1 MFLEIKN
8 LIKSYENG
16 YNILNGLTFSLKKGE
31 VLSFIGDSG
40 SGKSTF
46 LKCLA
51 GLEKINSGK
60 ISLNGLTIE
69 DNNYSLPVHKRKIGY
84 VFQDYTLFPHLNVKQ
99 NICFNLEKKFS
110 KNFESIVSLCKLKHL
125 LNRYPHEISGGEQ
138 QRVCIARSLVREP
151 DLILLDEP
159 FSNLDTRIKEV
170 ISNELQNII
179 KKSKITTILVTH
191 DIHDALHIS
200 DKIIVFRDGIIQ
212 QFAKPEILYS
222 NPVNEYC
229 ASVLGIVNNL
239 LIERK
244 KYILRA
250 EHIKIVE
257 KSKNTLVVDKCIFL
271 GKEYKILGVSNL
283 NNQTI
288 CLFSKQKI
296 KLGTIIN
303 FEFSTNNLISL
314 K

>member
-1 MFLEIKN
+1 M
-8 LIKSYENG
+8 
-16 YNILNGLTFSLKKGE
+16 
-31 VLSFIGDSG
+31 
-40 SGKSTF
+40 
-46 LKCLA
+46 A
-51 GLEKINSGK
+51 GLEEINSGK

-69 DNNYSLPVHKRKIGY
+69 DDNYSLPVNKRKIGY

-125 LNRYPHEISGGEQ
+125 LKRYPHEISGGEQ

-159 FSNLDTRIKEV
+159 FSNLDTSIKEV

-200 DKIIVFRDGIIQ
+200 DKIIVFSDGIIQ

-229 ASVLGIVNNL
+229 ASVLGNVNNPVS
-239 LIERK
+239 
-244 KYILRA
+244 YTHLRSH
-250 EHIKIVE
+250 ET
-257 KSKNTLVVDKCIFL
+257 S
-271 GKEYKILGVSNL
+271 
-283 NNQTI
+283 
-288 CLFSKQKI
+288 
-296 KLGTIIN
+296 
-303 FEFSTNNLISL
+303 
-314 K
+314 

>member
-1 MFLEIKN
+1 M
-8 LIKSYENG
+8 
-16 YNILNGLTFSLKKGE
+16 
-31 VLSFIGDSG
+31 
-40 SGKSTF
+40 
-46 LKCLA
+46 
-51 GLEKINSGK
+51 
-60 ISLNGLTIE
+60 
-69 DNNYSLPVHKRKIGY
+69 
-84 VFQDYTLFPHLNVKQ
+84 
-99 NICFNLEKKFS
+99 
-110 KNFESIVSLCKLKHL
+110 KHL

-159 FSNLDTRIKEV
+159 FSNLDTRIKGV

-239 LIERK
+239 LIDRK

-271 GKEYKILGVSNL
+271 GKEYKILGVTNL
-283 NNQTI
+283 NNQKI

-296 KLGTIIN
+296 KPGSVIN
-303 FEFSTNNLISL
+303 FEFFAENLICI
-314 K
+314 